1 MMKRTIISC
10 LAVLLMMVGAK
21 ADNLTVEAVEI
32 EPGATTTVGIS
43 LTNTENNLVSF
54 QMDLTL
60 PEGIS
65 LNKANCVLTSRI
77 TDVDQELVIGKQGE
91 HVYRLTSASFNLTP
105 IAGTNG
111 ELITLS
117 ITAANTFA
125 GGLATISNIVFA
137 NRNSET
143 INIPSTN
150 FNISVPTPASPNIVF
165 ADANVKAICVANWD
179 TNHDGELSEAEAA
192 AVTDL
197 GTVFRENST
206 ITSFNELQYFIGLT
220 SIGDHAF
227 ENCSSLVGV
236 TIPSSTKTIGDCS
249 FRYCSRLTSIHIP
262 SSVVD
267 IDSQAFNYCPSLET
281 ITVALENSVFD
292 SRNNCNAIIETSY
305 NSLRVGCKN
314 TVIPLSVLNIMT
326 YAFTGCSNLVNISI
340 PNSINDIGGSAF
352 MDCSGLLSI
361 TIPSGVT
368 DIGMLA
374 FYGCTSLRN
383 IDLPNTITGLEV
395 GAFEH
400 CTSLESL
407 TIPNGLTYLADLSF
421 DGCTS
426 LSTVV
431 IPNSVT
437 EIGQRA
443 FWGCNNL
450 TSVTVNW
457 ELPLEIW
464 DGVFSNR
471 TNATLYVPYG
481 TKAAYEAADYWK
493 DFKEI
498 IEMSVPSPNIAFAD
512 ANVKAICVANWDTNG
527 DGELSEA
534 EAAAVTDLGEVFRHN
549 TTITSFDELQYFTG
563 LTSIAGGAFFG
574 CSSLTSVMIPENVTI
589 LADDAFYCCSGLTSM
604 TMPNSVEGIGSA
616 AFWGCTSMTSLT
628 ISNSVTDIV
637 DFVFYGCSALT
648 SLEIPSSVTR
658 IGHGAFA
665 GCSNLS
671 SVTIPN
677 VTSYGDDVFWNSN
690 SLTSVTVGN
699 PTPVDISENV
709 FESRWNATLY
719 VPAGSKEAYQAADY
733 WKEFKNIVVDGST
746 VQPGDSNGDG
756 EIDVLD
762 ATAIMYYFL
771 GRNPDITPAWAD
783 VNGDGDVDIL
793 DATIIMYMAMGI
805 Y

>member
-65 LNKANCVLTSRI
+65 LNKANCILTSRV

-91 HVYRLTSASFNLTP
+91 HVYRLTSTSFNLTP
-105 IAGTNG
+105 IAGTQG
-111 ELITLS
+111 KLITLS
-117 ITAANTFA
+117 ITASNTFA
-125 GGLATISNIVFA
+125 GGQATISNIVFA

-143 INIPSTN
+143 INIPNTN

-249 FRYCSRLTSIHIP
+249 FRYCSSLTSIHIP

-374 FYGCTSLRN
+374 FANCTSLRN

-407 TIPNGLTYLADLSF
+407 TIPNGLTYLAGLSF

-471 TNATLYVPYG
+471 TNATLYVPAG
-481 TKAAYEAADYWK
+481 TKA
-493 DFKEI
+493 
-498 IEMSVPSPNIAFAD
+498 
-512 ANVKAICVANWDTNG
+512 
-527 DGELSEA
+527 
-534 EAAAVTDLGEVFRHN
+534 
-549 TTITSFDELQYFTG
+549 
-563 LTSIAGGAFFG
+563 
-574 CSSLTSVMIPENVTI
+574 
-589 LADDAFYCCSGLTSM
+589 
-604 TMPNSVEGIGSA
+604 
-616 AFWGCTSMTSLT
+616 
-628 ISNSVTDIV
+628 
-637 DFVFYGCSALT
+637 
-648 SLEIPSSVTR
+648 
-658 IGHGAFA
+658 
-665 GCSNLS
+665 
-671 SVTIPN
+671 
-677 VTSYGDDVFWNSN
+677 
-690 SLTSVTVGN
+690 
-699 PTPVDISENV
+699 
-709 FESRWNATLY
+709 
-719 VPAGSKEAYQAADY
+719 AYQAADY
-733 WKEFKNIVVDGST
+733 WKEFKEIVEFDESAKAENKMLVEDATIVIGSEGKMSVRLKNNQQILGFSADVHLPNGVTPKTDGSGNMIITTASRVPVT
-746 VQPGDSNGDG
+746 VMGNVTSDGVAHFAILTNGTPIAGNDGEIFSFEIQADDAMTAGNYEVQLTNIKLVNSELKVVMPDNDTATLAVKEAEPGDANGDG

-762 ATAIMYYFL
+762 ATLIIYYIL
-771 GRNPDITPAWAD
+771 GNYPALNLDWAD
-783 VNGDGDVDIL
+783 INGDGEVDIL
-793 DATIIMYMAMGI
+793 DATLVMYRFLGR